1 MRGFTL
7 IETVIYIALLSVLLT
22 GALIAS
28 ADLIESAG
36 KSNAHA
42 TTQDEGSFVSR
53 KLEWA
58 LSGLTAAPTIDAS
71 VACQNKL
78 TLTKTGA
85 LLNPV
90 VFQYDS
96 ATKAIQMKEGGTGPN
111 AITTSNVSVTCLSFS
126 SIPASGSGPSGIAA
140 SFVINGATFSVTK
153 YLRQ

>member
-7 IETVIYIALLSVLLT
+7 IETVIYIALLGILLT
-22 GALIAS
+22 GALVAS

-42 TTQDEGSFVSR
+42 TVQDEGSFASR

-58 LSGLTAAPTIDAS
+58 LTGLTAAPAISGSSCAQT
-71 VACQNKL
+71 L

-85 LLNPV
+85 QNNPI
-90 VFQYDS
+90 VFQYNS
-96 ATKAIQMKEGGTGPN
+96 ATKAIEMKEGLNGPN
-111 AITTSNVSVTCLSFS
+111 AVTTSNVSVSCLSFTN
-126 SIPASGSGPSGIAA
+126 IPATGSGPSGISA
-140 SFVINGATFSVTK
+140 SFTINGVVFGVTK